1 MGMKEKQKH
10 LDAFEAFY
18 TMGGVASDEN
28 VRVLSGKCQV
38 TERTIWRWYKSF
50 GWKERVHLRD
60 IDVSEEVAKKTTS
73 TIADNKAK
81 YLTFVHKIIDD
92 LKRKFEQGE
101 MPVEIKSVSD
111 LDKAIKLGLLLQD
124 EATDRQELKGV
135 IQMKHQG
142 LARLKRIE
150 AKHND
155 NSIGAGDPAAQ
166 DPGGSSKG
174 DPRDSPGKA

>member
-1 MGMKEKQKH
+1 MKEKQKH

-18 TMGGVASDEN
+18 AMGGEGSDNN
-28 VRVLSGKCQV
+28 VRALSKKCQV
-38 TERTIWRWYKSF
+38 SERTIWRWYKAF
-50 GWKERVHLRD
+50 GWKERIHVRN
-60 IDVSEEVAKKTTS
+60 IKVSEKVEEKTTS

-92 LKRKFEQGE
+92 LKQKFESGE
-101 MPVEIKSVSD
+101 VPVEIKSVSD

-142 LARLKRIE
+142 LERLKRIE

-155 NSIGAGDPAAQ
+155 NSHGGAGDPAAQ
-166 DPGGSSKG
+166 DPGGSPEG
-174 DPRDSPGKA
+174 DPSGSPGKA

>member
-1 MGMKEKQKH
+1 MKEKQKH

-18 TMGGVASDEN
+18 AMGGVASDEN
-28 VRVLSGKCQV
+28 VRVLSVKSQV

-60 IDVSEEVAKKTTS
+60 IDVADKVAEKTTS

-101 MPVEIKSVSD
+101 IPVEIKSVSD

-155 NSIGAGDPAAQ
+155 NSHGGAGDPAAQ
-166 DPGGSSKG
+166 DPGGSPEG
-174 DPRDSPGKA
+174 DSSGSTGKA